1 MFDPNYRA
9 GGRFVGVNEGRMDV
23 EVVPFLGTSRSLSVT
38 TSTARQALTSGTA
51 RVSVVAYGCDM
62 AIALG
67 AGTVNAATT
76 DHILQS
82 GERIEFQL
90 RTATETYIAAIALSG
105 SGTLRISELA
115 AV

>member
-9 GGRFVGVNEGRMDV
+9 GGRAIGVNEGRMDV
-23 EVVPFLGTSRSLSVT
+23 EVVPLLGTPRSLSVT
-38 TSTARQALTSGTA
+38 TSSARQALTSGVT
-51 RVSVVAYGCDM
+51 RVSVTASGCDM
-62 AIALG
+62 AINLG
-67 AGTVNAATT
+67 GGTVTAATT
-76 DHILQS
+76 DHFLQN

-90 RTATETYIAAIALSG
+90 RSTETYIAAIASSG